1 MEEVC
6 WSIHYS
12 NLSGYYWTPSKGWP
26 LMAGPKSPRVLKLA
40 HKEYPLSVLLV
51 HHDVYTLQNYTW
63 SQISW
68 FPIWEFSLSKRY
80 FASSILN
87 FTSVTMCSLRV
98 NVKFEQTSLISSY
111 ELFSMCTSSWN
122 SKKNH
127 LPAALPRHETK
138 SSCCR
143 GPFERKITT
152 STKSTLC
159 GSPLMSTWLTI

>member
-87 FTSVTMCSLRV
+87 FRSVTMCSLRV

-122 SKKNH
+122 SKKTICR
-127 LPAALPRHETK
+127 PRCRDMKQKAAAAGGLSK
-138 SSCCR
+138 
-143 GPFERKITT
+143 GK
-152 STKSTLC
+152 
-159 GSPLMSTWLTI
+159 SPLQLRALYVEVLSCQLD